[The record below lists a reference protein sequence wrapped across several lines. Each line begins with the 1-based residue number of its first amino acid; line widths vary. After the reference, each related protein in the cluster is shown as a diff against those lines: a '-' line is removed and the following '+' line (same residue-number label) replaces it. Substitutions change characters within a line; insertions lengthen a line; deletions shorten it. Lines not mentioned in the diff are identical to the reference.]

1 MKLSIIIPVYH
12 VETTLNRCIES
23 VLSQDLDDFEV
34 ILVDDGSPDSC
45 PKMCDDWNEK
55 DSRIHVIHQLNQ
67 GLSAARN
74 AGINLS
80 KGDYITF
87 VDSDDFLTHN
97 TLRGNM
103 NIIENHPEYDFIEYP
118 ILVYA
123 DSPKESLFHPSF
135 QVYTDMKRYWLE
147 GKAYHHTYA
156 CNKIFKRT
164 LFDSLRFPLVPAFE
178 DAHMLP
184 KILDRCKIIV
194 TTDIGLYYYTWNVN
208 GISVSPNVKEIQSLL
223 DAYMAIMP
231 QFSDIK
237 GGYVQDFYLQA
248 LNTQMEVAA
257 KGGPITLPSI
267 NQRLHTSMRYSLKTN
282 IKITIL
288 KTMGIRFLCHIYK
301 RFFS

>member
-1 MKLSIIIPVYH
+1 
-12 VETTLNRCIES
+12 
-23 VLSQDLDDFEV
+23 
-34 ILVDDGSPDSC
+34 
-45 PKMCDDWNEK
+45 
-55 DSRIHVIHQLNQ
+55 
-67 GLSAARN
+67 
-74 AGINLS
+74 
-80 KGDYITF
+80 
-87 VDSDDFLTHN
+87 
-97 TLRGNM
+97 M

-194 TTDIGLYYYTWNVN
+194 TTDIGLY
-208 GISVSPNVKEIQSLL
+208 
-223 DAYMAIMP
+223 
-231 QFSDIK
+231 K